1 MLRRSLLAVVLLIG
15 SENIA
20 RADNT
25 TIGPDAKQHFQ
36 AGVAFLQDP
45 DGEKVEEAYREFK
58 VAFDLSQSPKVLGNM
73 GLCAMK
79 LERDGEAID
88 AYSRYLREVPDIDA
102 EERAQIV
109 RDLQT
114 LTVGVS
120 RITIEVDKPGAS
132 IVDVRVPVRGER
144 VTNVYGPV
152 KNGKIEVG
160 IRPGHHAFTARLAGH
175 DDQIWETEVYA
186 GGKDK
191 HAFAM
196 PVHVDTRGGGSQAPS
211 RSTNAGPYV
220 VMGVGGAMI
229 VAGAITGVV
238 ALGKSN
244 DISDKCP
251 NDTCPKSFDLDDA
264 RSSARTWVRVTDV
277 LLIGGGVVALGGV
290 GWWFFSREP
299 GGADK
304 AAKITSPL
312 GGFTA
317 GCLQTGCSAAY
328 MGKF

>member
-1 MLRRSLLAVVLLIG
+1 MLRRSILAILLLVG
-15 SENIA
+15 SEGIA
-20 RADNT
+20 RADNAA
-25 TIGPDAKQHFQ
+25 ISPEAKQHFE

-45 DGEKVEEAYREFK
+45 EGEKIEEAYREFK
-58 VAFDLSQSPKVLGNM
+58 VAFDMSQSPKVLGNM

-120 RITIEVDKPGAS
+120 RLTIEVDKPGAS
-132 IVDVRVPVRGER
+132 IVDVRVPIRGER
-144 VTNVYGPV
+144 ITNVYGPV
-152 KNGKIEVG
+152 KDGKIEIGV
-160 IRPGHHAFTARLAGH
+160 RPGHHVFTARLAGH
-175 DDQIWETEVYA
+175 DEQTWETEVYA
-186 GGKDK
+186 SARDK
-191 HAFAM
+191 HAFVM
-196 PVHVDTRGGGSQAPS
+196 PFHVERRGDVGMPS
-211 RSTNAGPYV
+211 SSGRSVGPFI

-244 DISDKCP
+244 DIADKCP
-251 NDTCPKSFDLDDA
+251 NDKCPKSFDLDDA

-277 LLIGGGVVALGGV
+277 LMIGGGVVALGGL
-290 GWWFFSREP
+290 GWWFFTHDDPYNRP
-299 GGADK
+299 VGLLRNVTGGCSAN
-304 AAKITSPL
+304 
-312 GGFTA
+312 
-317 GCLQTGCSAAY
+317 GCSAAWT
-328 MGKF
+328 GKF